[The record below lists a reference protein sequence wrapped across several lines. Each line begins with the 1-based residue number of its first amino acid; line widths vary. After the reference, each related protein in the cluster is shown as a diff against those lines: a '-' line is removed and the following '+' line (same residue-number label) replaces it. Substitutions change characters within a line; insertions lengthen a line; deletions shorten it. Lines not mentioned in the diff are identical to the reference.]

1 VSLLIAYRP
10 FLDPL
15 PLDAVWFLLLVPISF
30 FISMAYKAV
39 RVLDMKD
46 YWRQV
51 MVLTTQIVVSMIT
64 LGVGTYVILQHIVP
78 VIAPR

>member
-1 VSLLIAYRP
+1 
-10 FLDPL
+10 
-15 PLDAVWFLLLVPISF
+15 
-30 FISMAYKAV
+30 
-39 RVLDMKD
+39 MKD